1 MQLMDAAF
9 PGQIPLSKVNFNAR
23 FDYEFSSNFK
33 ILQTHF
39 VKIKCDKVV
48 PTDRLIKAKY
58 QDNLEFM
65 QWMKRF
71 FEMQYSGE
79 PYDAKARRKECKVEY
94 ASDKKSST
102 GSAKLPLSNYSTASS
117 AATTTAATSA
127 TSGSVSSSNGA
138 SVAAASDARR
148 SSMMPGT
155 GSTIKPVRQS
165 LMPTRTNGAS
175 GSRYGTS
182 ATAAAAGS
190 AKGGA
195 SGKDAKVE
203 ELTRVC
209 SELNVELAKSDA
221 TKEFYYDK
229 LRAIEKLM
237 SDLNPEEETVEGL
250 KNKVCTI
257 LFSAEPSGLSD

>member
-1 MQLMDAAF
+1 MMDAAF

-71 FEMQYSGE
+71 FEMQFSGE

-94 ASDKKSST
+94 ASDKKSSKS
-102 GSAKLPLSNYSTASS
+102 SASSGTSTSTSTAASSS
-117 AATTTAATSA
+117 AATTTTAATSTS
-127 TSGSVSSSNGA
+127 TSG
-138 SVAAASDARR
+138 AADARR

-155 GSTIKPVRQS
+155 GTTVKPVRQS
-165 LMPTRTNGAS
+165 IMPTRTT
-175 GSRYGTS
+175 GTS
-182 ATAAAAGS
+182 RTGTSTAAP
-190 AKGGA
+190 GGA
-195 SGKDAKVE
+195 KPTATKDGRVE
-203 ELTRVC
+203 ELTKAC
-209 SELNVELAKSDA
+209 SELNIELAKSEA
-221 TKEFYYDK
+221 TREFYYDK
-229 LRAIEKLM
+229 LRQIEKLLG
-237 SDLNPEEETVEGL
+237 DLVPEDETAESL
-250 KNKVCTI
+250 KDKVQTI
-257 LFSAEPSGLSD
+257 LFSAEHSGMTE

>member
-1 MQLMDAAF
+1 MDAAF

-71 FEMQYSGE
+71 FEIQFSGE

-94 ASDKKSST
+94 ASDKKSAT
-102 GSAKLPLSNYSTASS
+102 SS
-117 AATTTAATSA
+117 KPAATS
-127 TSGSVSSSNGA
+127 TSASSSTSTSTSTA
-138 SVAAASDARR
+138 TTSAANSASDARR

-155 GSTIKPVRQS
+155 GTTVKPVRQS
-165 LMPTRTNGAS
+165 IMPTRTTSTSRSGTSSAAS
-175 GSRYGTS
+175 G
-182 ATAAAAGS
+182 AAKPTAA
-190 AKGGA
+190 
-195 SGKDAKVE
+195 KDSKVE
-203 ELTRVC
+203 ELTKAC
-209 SELNVELAKSDA
+209 SELNIELAKSE
-221 TKEFYYDK
+221 TTREFYYDK
-229 LRAIEKLM
+229 LRAIEKL
-237 SDLNPEEETVEGL
+237 LGELVPEDETVEGL
-250 KNKVCTI
+250 KEKVCSI
-257 LFSAEPSGLSD
+257 LFSAEPSGITD

>member
-1 MQLMDAAF
+1 MDAAF

-71 FEMQYSGE
+71 FEMQFSGE

-94 ASDKKSST
+94 ASDKKSSSKAAAPSIT
-102 GSAKLPLSNYSTASS
+102 STSTSTANSS
-117 AATTTAATSA
+117 TAAASTSTSTAAT
-127 TSGSVSSSNGA
+127 
-138 SVAAASDARR
+138 SDARR

-155 GSTIKPVRQS
+155 GTSVKLVRQS
-165 LMPTRTNGAS
+165 IMPARTTNTSRPGTSTGAS
-175 GSRYGTS
+175 GV
-182 ATAAAAGS
+182 
-190 AKGGA
+190 AKPTGA
-195 SGKDAKVE
+195 KDAKVE
-203 ELTRVC
+203 ELTKAC
-209 SELNVELAKSDA
+209 SELNIELAKSEA

-229 LRAIEKLM
+229 LRQIEKLLGEVVAE
-237 SDLNPEEETVEGL
+237 DETVESL
-250 KNKVCTI
+250 KDKVQTI
-257 LFSAEPSGLSD
+257 LFSAEHSGMTE